1 MYILRTI
8 EKLYTFYNNEQLNNI
23 LINIQELKNDKVINI
38 REQTEKLFNLINN
51 LNN

>member
-8 EKLYTFYNNEQLNNI
+8 EKLYIYYNNEQLNNI

>member
-8 EKLYTFYNNEQLNNI
+8 EKLYNFYTNEQLKNVI
-23 LINIQELKNDKVINI
+23 INIQELKNDKVINI
-38 REQTEKLFNLINN
+38 REQTEKLLNLINN